1 MAQHYTVT
9 TFRDFGGETASM
21 KVYNGAIT
29 AASIAGFL
37 SEYGTLKA
45 ATQAIC
51 EGVLSD
57 DQWVGDKTQVSQ
69 ALPVSATAQRETKML
84 VTYKGNTS
92 NKLFTLT
99 VPTFKLAG
107 NSVPGNK
114 DIIPLDVSPEI
125 VAWIAAFQQ
134 IGRTPDS
141 DTETVTVV
149 GLRSVGRN
157 I

>member
-9 TFRDFGGETASM
+9 TFRDYGGETASM

-37 SEYGTLKA
+37 SEYGTLKS

-69 ALPVSATAQRETKML
+69 AFPVSATAQRETKLL
-84 VTYKGNTS
+84 VTYKGNTTQ
-92 NKLFTLT
+92 KLFSLT

-107 NSVPGNK
+107 NSVQGNK

-125 VAWIAAFQQ
+125 IAWITAFQQ

-149 GLRSVGRN
+149 GMRSVGRN